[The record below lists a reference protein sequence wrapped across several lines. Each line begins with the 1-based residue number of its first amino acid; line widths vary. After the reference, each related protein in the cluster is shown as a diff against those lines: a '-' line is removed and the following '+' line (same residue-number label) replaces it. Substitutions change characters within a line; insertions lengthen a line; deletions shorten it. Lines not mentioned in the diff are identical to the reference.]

1 MVASSA
7 LTPNPAGK
15 STQAVRVLVVDDSA
29 VIRGLIS
36 RWLEEDP
43 GITVA
48 GSAVNGRHAV
58 TIAQEKPF
66 DVAILDIE
74 MPEMDGLT
82 ALPLLVKAQPGLKVL
97 MASTLTRRNAE
108 ISLKAMSLGAA
119 DYVPKP
125 ETMRDGKS
133 PAEFRTELIEK
144 VKALGTPAASKRAP
158 GIVPRT
164 ATRTL
169 ASAAPAKITLRAPS
183 AVKPQVIAIG
193 SSTGGPQALFEV
205 VKVLAPALDLPVVI
219 TQHMP
224 AAFTAI
230 LAEHIRKAS
239 GLACAEGKT
248 GDVLKPR
255 QVYVAPGG
263 QHMLVERRNGQPTI
277 VLSDAPPENYC
288 KPAVDPMFRSLAA
301 AYGSGVLGIILTG
314 MGQDGREGGRAIVG
328 AGGTILAQDE
338 ATSVVWGMPGA
349 VAQAGLCS
357 AVVPLAQIVPEV
369 LKLTRRTP

>member
-43 GITVA
+43 GIIVA

-108 ISLKAMSLGAA
+108 ISLKAMSLGRRTMCRSPRRCATARARRNSARSSSKGEGAGHAGRVEARARHRAA
-119 DYVPKP
+119 H
-125 ETMRDGKS
+125 R
-133 PAEFRTELIEK
+133 EL
-144 VKALGTPAASKRAP
+144 ALTP
-158 GIVPRT
+158 
-164 ATRTL
+164 
-169 ASAAPAKITLRAPS
+169 AAPAKITLRAPS

-205 VKVLAPALDLPVVI
+205 VKALAPALDLPVVI

-239 GLACAEGKT
+239 GLACAEGK
-248 GDVLKPR
+248 
-255 QVYVAPGG
+255 
-263 QHMLVERRNGQPTI
+263 
-277 VLSDAPPENYC
+277 
-288 KPAVDPMFRSLAA
+288 PATF
-301 AYGSGVLGIILTG
+301 
-314 MGQDGREGGRAIVG
+314 
-328 AGGTILAQDE
+328 
-338 ATSVVWGMPGA
+338 
-349 VAQAGLCS
+349 
-357 AVVPLAQIVPEV
+357 
-369 LKLTRRTP
+369 